1 MKNAIEEN
9 AKEANEMRKKRI
21 KKKNFKNTRDY
32 LLLTEEE
39 CNNSNNKVAICN
51 IHKTYSRQIK
61 ILKGK

>member
-9 AKEANEMRKKRI
+9 AKGANEMRKKRI
-21 KKKNFKNTRDY
+21 KKNFKNTRDY

-39 CNNSNNKVAICN
+39 CNNSDNKVAICN